1 MHAWRAAM
9 LEEKDI
15 DLLAPAVSLQ
25 LESLLFCEIVT
36 AFDLDSLT
44 SFSLLLRDGIWN

>member
-1 MHAWRAAM
+1 M